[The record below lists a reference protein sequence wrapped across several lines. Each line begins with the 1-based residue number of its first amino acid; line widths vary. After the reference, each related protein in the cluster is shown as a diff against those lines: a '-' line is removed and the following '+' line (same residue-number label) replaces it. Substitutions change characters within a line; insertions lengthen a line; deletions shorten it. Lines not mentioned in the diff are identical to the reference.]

1 MDKNKLITVILALI
15 LFLTVVYALT
25 TRSNGIKNIKQLTEQ
40 INQKVDTLT
49 IIKGKYDELS
59 RKYSLIS
66 SRLDSTSARLKALK
80 NDVDSI
86 SHARINSLSSINW
99 ALKEV
104 IDKSN
109 LPIVIDSTKTD
120 FRFQ

>member
-59 RKYSLIS
+59 RKYSLVS